1 MLYAATQNVISLGHL
16 LKTRLKVER
25 LFHISHNVSADW
37 RARFKSNGLRNDI
50 FERIQGILEMLCFL
64 LNGYRSCV
72 GLSWRLMSYW
82 WCEERTGTVRSQ
94 QQWHNNRNNGRRLAE
109 NIHQRRIFSR
119 EETFLLW
126 PLSQTGILWV
136 FVFINLCPN
145 MPSLANDSLRRP
157 SEHFY

>member
-94 QQWHNNRNNGRRLAE
+94 QPQQWA
-109 NIHQRRIFSR
+109 
-119 EETFLLW
+119 
-126 PLSQTGILWV
+126 QTGGKYPPKKNIQSRRNFSV
-136 FVFINLCPN
+136 VAFVTNRDTLGFCVHKY
-145 MPSLANDSLRRP
+145 MSKYAKSR
-157 SEHFY
+157 